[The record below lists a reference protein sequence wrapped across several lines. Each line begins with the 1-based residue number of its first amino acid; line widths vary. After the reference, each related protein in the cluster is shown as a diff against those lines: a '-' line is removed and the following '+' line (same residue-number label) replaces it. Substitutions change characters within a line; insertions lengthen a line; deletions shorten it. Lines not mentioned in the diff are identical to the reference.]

1 MSSKLDYMASPP
13 VTHSGLPL
21 SALFRPRSPEQRQA
35 VVLVLSISTLIMT
48 VVFSDSPNWFRNAQ
62 DGYLLDQI
70 TPGRLL
76 LIVPVYALWIA
87 GLLAGLL
94 VVWHGFGLKTWTLRA
109 LVVVFCGCW
118 LSLVVWHSKCPHGH
132 FIGVGP
138 MTFGTEGQRNC
149 NQQKTYVPMWWP
161 VSDEQRR

>member
-1 MSSKLDYMASPP
+1 MSRNLDYMASPP
-13 VTHSGLPL
+13 ASQSGMPVT
-21 SALFRPRSPEQRQA
+21 ALFRPRSPEEHRT
-35 VVLVLSISTLIMT
+35 VVILLSISALIIT
-48 VVFSDSPNWFRNAQ
+48 VVFSDSPNWLRNSQ
-62 DGYLLDQI
+62 DGYLLDRI

-76 LIVPVYALWIA
+76 LIVPVYTLWIT

-94 VVWHGFGLKTWTLRA
+94 CTWNGMRLKSRMLRA
-109 LVVVFCGCW
+109 LVLLFCACW

-149 NQQKTYVPMWWP
+149 NQHKRYLPIWWP
-161 VSDEQRR
+161 ISDDQRR